1 MKRKIYDE
9 LLEWK
14 EKGMQKPLMVIGARQ
29 IGKTYIIKEFCKEKF
44 KNYIYIN
51 LFEQTEIIKI
61 FDEEISTEEKFKR
74 MKIYLDK
81 DIDLKNTIIFFD
93 EVQESEEIISSLKY
107 FNESS
112 EPYKIICA
120 GRLLG
125 VKLKRM
131 KKAFPVGKVKIIN
144 MYPMDF
150 EEFLWANGVQ
160 QSTIDYLKKSY
171 DTLVPVSQAVH
182 DTMMKLFNTYIVV
195 GGMPEAVQIYVD
207 THDIARVISFQNDI
221 ITQYGHDVSQY
232 ADTNSDKQKIKA
244 IYDAIPSQ
252 LNDKNR
258 RFYVNALDRYAKL
271 NRYENSFK
279 WLSDAGVALP
289 CYNVSAPQPPLKLNE
304 KHSLFKLF
312 MGDIGLLCA
321 ACMENIQFDILNG
334 NLEINMGSILEN
346 AMAQELH
353 SNGFELFYYD
363 SSKIGEVDFVIQNGV
378 GIELLEIKSGKDY
391 RKHKALD
398 NVLSVSEWSFR
409 KAMVFCRDNIQSE
422 GRIIYLPWYMIMF
435 VKPHEQPESMIYKV
449 DLNGL
454 NN

>member
-120 GRLLG
+120 GSLLG

-150 EEFLWANGVQ
+150 EEFLLANGNEELINEIKKCYTNLEPMSDV
-160 QSTIDYLKKSY
+160 IHRKALELYKLYLC
-171 DTLVPVSQAVH
+171 
-182 DTMMKLFNTYIVV
+182 I
-195 GGMPEAVQIYVD
+195 GGMPEAVKNLV
-207 THDIARVISFQNDI
+207 TNNKDILKFDSTIISDI
-221 ITQYGHDVSQY
+221 IESYLNDMTKYVENKAETVKIENIYKSVPAQLGNMSNKFQYGKIDSNARKRDYESSLNWLLSSTMV
-232 ADTNSDKQKIKA
+232 QKSNLLGKVEI
-244 IYDAIPSQ
+244 
-252 LNDKNR
+252 
-258 RFYVNALDRYAKL
+258 
-271 NRYENSFK
+271 
-279 WLSDAGVALP
+279 
-289 CYNVSAPQPPLKLNE
+289 PPLRV
-304 KHSLFKLF
+304 H
-312 MGDIGLLCA
+312 
-321 ACMENIQFDILNG
+321 
-334 NLEINMGSILEN
+334 
-346 AMAQELH
+346 
-353 SNGFELFYYD
+353 YT
-363 SSKIGEVDFVIQNGV
+363 
-378 GIELLEIKSGKDY
+378 
-391 RKHKALD
+391 
-398 NVLSVSEWSFR
+398 
-409 KAMVFCRDNIQSE
+409 
-422 GRIIYLPWYMIMF
+422 
-435 VKPHEQPESMIYKV
+435 
-449 DLNGL
+449 
-454 NN
+454 

>member
-14 EKGMQKPLMVIGARQ
+14 ENGMQKPLMVIGARQ

-120 GRLLG
+120 GSLLG

-150 EEFLWANGVQ
+150 EEFLLANCNEELINEIKKCYTNLEPMSDVLHRKALELYKL
-160 QSTIDYLKKSY
+160 YLC
-171 DTLVPVSQAVH
+171 
-182 DTMMKLFNTYIVV
+182 I
-195 GGMPEAVQIYVD
+195 GGMPEAVKNLV
-207 THDIARVISFQNDI
+207 TNNKDILKFDSTIISDI
-221 ITQYGHDVSQY
+221 IESYLNDMTKYVENKAETVKIENIYKSVPAQLGNMSNKFQYGKIDSNARKRDYESSLNWLLSSTMV
-232 ADTNSDKQKIKA
+232 QKSNLLGKVEI
-244 IYDAIPSQ
+244 
-252 LNDKNR
+252 
-258 RFYVNALDRYAKL
+258 
-271 NRYENSFK
+271 
-279 WLSDAGVALP
+279 
-289 CYNVSAPQPPLKLNE
+289 PPLRV
-304 KHSLFKLF
+304 
-312 MGDIGLLCA
+312 
-321 ACMENIQFDILNG
+321 
-334 NLEINMGSILEN
+334 
-346 AMAQELH
+346 
-353 SNGFELFYYD
+353 YYT
-363 SSKIGEVDFVIQNGV
+363 
-378 GIELLEIKSGKDY
+378 
-391 RKHKALD
+391 
-398 NVLSVSEWSFR
+398 
-409 KAMVFCRDNIQSE
+409 
-422 GRIIYLPWYMIMF
+422 
-435 VKPHEQPESMIYKV
+435 
-449 DLNGL
+449 
-454 NN
+454 